1 MRKITTFPSTSTHC
15 KVKAEASFLTILLSL
30 LPLFQTIMDSP
41 LYLLKSSWILM
52 TDSPGQKLGFDLIII
67 KSLGKVMNIKMVNSG
82 CFPYRSIGVT
92 PPYDFIQVQHSQQ
105 DSHASDQTICTYW
118 GGSAGGS
125 PSEEGPSQ
133 AQSLAQGQV
142 STTARAQTIVVQ
154 LNPTEDASFQ
164 TRASFLQTSS
174 KNYITT
180 QTAITRRWLNNSE
193 KRVCVLWMEGQCG
206 LRVPCPYKARS
217 KEKLLVV
224 WRSTWQVKM
233 QLSPPF
239 LANTSVSPPFGKCSP
254 TFLWLYSYN
263 SNSISFLLF
272 STKSTWIFRSASS
285 YQSWLLFTS
294 DW

>member
-118 GGSAGGS
+118 GGSAGRVSQWGRTLSGPVTCPRSSVNHSKGS
-125 PSEEGPSQ
+125 NYSRPAESNRRRKFSNKG
-133 AQSLAQGQV
+133 V
-142 STTARAQTIVVQ
+142 
-154 LNPTEDASFQ
+154 
-164 TRASFLQTSS
+164 FLTNLQ
-174 KNYITT
+174 
-180 QTAITRRWLNNSE
+180 
-193 KRVCVLWMEGQCG
+193 
-206 LRVPCPYKARS
+206 
-217 KEKLLVV
+217 
-224 WRSTWQVKM
+224 
-233 QLSPPF
+233 
-239 LANTSVSPPFGKCSP
+239 
-254 TFLWLYSYN
+254 
-263 SNSISFLLF
+263 
-272 STKSTWIFRSASS
+272 
-285 YQSWLLFTS
+285 
-294 DW
+294 